1 MIRNFRDI
9 IVWQKA
15 HALTLEIYKITKYF
29 PKDEMYAL
37 TSQMRRA
44 SISVAANIV
53 EGFTRK
59 GRKDSIHFYN
69 ISDASLAEL
78 RYYNLLCYDL
88 RYINE
93 DQYELLETIILEVGK
108 VLNGWSRS
116 QQR

>member
-1 MIRNFRDI
+1 MIKNFRDI

-15 HALTLEIYKITKYF
+15 HTLALEVYKVTRNF

-44 SISVAANIV
+44 SVSVAANIV
-53 EGFTRK
+53 EGFTRN

-78 RYYNLLCYDL
+78 RYYCLLCYDL
-88 RYINE
+88 KYVNE
-93 DQYELLETIILEVGK
+93 NQYKLIDNSVLEVGK
-108 VLNGWSRS
+108 ILNSWIKS
-116 QQR
+116 QES